1 MPILLIQ
8 STTLLNN
15 ISVYYKP
22 KGYSDSRF
30 LGNIAL
36 TFQWRC
42 HTVPVEYRFK
52 VVMLG
57 DGAVGKTALTTRFTQ
72 EFFDADYKRTIG
84 SDFAIKKLEI
94 PEIDANVT
102 LQVWDLAGQPRFEVV
117 RQGFYRGA
125 RGGLLVYDVTRRRT
139 FLNIQN
145 WKDEAFKNLTR
156 EIPLVVVANKV
167 DLEDSR
173 IVSTEEGKAWAEKYG
188 HLYVESSALTGEN
201 VEESYVT
208 LCKTMINESK
218 TRV

>member
-1 MPILLIQ
+1 MPI
-8 STTLLNN
+8 
-15 ISVYYKP
+15 
-22 KGYSDSRF
+22 
-30 LGNIAL
+30 
-36 TFQWRC
+36 
-42 HTVPVEYRFK
+42 EYRFK
-52 VVMLG
+52 IVMLG

-84 SDFAIKKLEI
+84 SDFAIKKLEV

-139 FLNIQN
+139 FLNIQH
-145 WKDEAFKNLTR
+145 WKDEAYKNLTR

-173 IVSTEEGKAWAEKYG
+173 IVTAEEGEAWAKEHK

-201 VEESYVT
+201 VEQSYVT
-208 LCKTMINESK
+208 LCRMMIEESK
-218 TRV
+218 SRI